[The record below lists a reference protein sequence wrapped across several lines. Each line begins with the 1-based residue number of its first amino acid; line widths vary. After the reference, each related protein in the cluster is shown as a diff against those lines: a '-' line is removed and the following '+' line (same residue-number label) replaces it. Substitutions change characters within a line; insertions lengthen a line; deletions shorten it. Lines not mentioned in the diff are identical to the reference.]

1 MRFFEI
7 FFVPLHAKACERL
20 RVGDQRSGMAAH
32 ARPSMQA
39 SWPSLRSAVPLG
51 LSKNRRLV
59 SRKAAK
65 LQTDNNRQ
73 FKEIIQIM
81 ATLVLQVPDESL
93 VSKVKQA
100 CKMIVGVASV
110 RRLQPA
116 KKKVY
121 DITKTAGYR
130 EAMDD
135 VKHGR
140 VTHHDSVDD
149 MFRSILGEEEFS
161 KLRSSHV

>member
-1 MRFFEI
+1 
-7 FFVPLHAKACERL
+7 
-20 RVGDQRSGMAAH
+20 
-32 ARPSMQA
+32 
-39 SWPSLRSAVPLG
+39 
-51 LSKNRRLV
+51 
-59 SRKAAK
+59 
-65 LQTDNNRQ
+65 
-73 FKEIIQIM
+73 M
-81 ATLVLQVPDESL
+81 ATLVLQIPDESL

-100 CKMIVGVASV
+100 CKMLMGVTSV
-110 RRLQPA
+110 KVQKDA
-116 KKKVY
+116 KPKEY
-121 DITKTAGYR
+121 DVTKTAGYR